1 MERGL
6 DLKACIFDLDGVIVD
21 TARYHY
27 ASWRD
32 LANGL
37 GIEFTSEENE
47 NLKGVSR
54 MESLDYILNLGGI
67 ALDHKTKEK
76 LAFGKNEQYKLLI
89 QGMDE
94 SEILKGVVSLLDEL
108 KENGIKIGLGSSS
121 KNAGPILQKLNLT
134 SYFDVIIDGTKTTR
148 SKPDPQVFE
157 MGAEALQISSK
168 QIVVFEDA
176 LNGIAAAKAGDFN
189 TIGVGDKNVLGTAD
203 FVIPNFTNFSLEKL
217 KGLYI

>member
-94 SEILKGVVSLLDEL
+94 SEILEGVVSLLDEL